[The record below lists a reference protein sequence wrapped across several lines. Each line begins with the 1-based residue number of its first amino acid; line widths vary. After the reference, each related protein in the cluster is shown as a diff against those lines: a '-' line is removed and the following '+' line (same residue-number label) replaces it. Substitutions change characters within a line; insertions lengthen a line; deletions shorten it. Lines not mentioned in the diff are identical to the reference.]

1 MDDTDSGQV
10 PEEQLDPR
18 IQIELENLNTA
29 TDGINKL
36 EIELE
41 EANATFNILLN
52 ESTRRLKLLV
62 KKLGSS
68 IEKARPYH
76 EAVEAARKAQ
86 IECQS
91 AAVKY
96 QRANEIH
103 AAAKETVALAEQRF
117 MSNSH
122 EWQFDNA
129 WQEMLNHATL
139 KVMEAEKNKAETV
152 AEHQRRAAVFSAA
165 EKRVQELEDKYRG
178 SINKSRRYFEEK
190 QVCQDQLETQ
200 KGRIQQLQAQLQA
213 CKTAYATS
221 LRNLEQISEDIHRQ
235 RGDLHEPPPPG
246 PRQPGVGCDISE
258 MTKSANRKINQTMNS
273 SLLPQTLPDFT
284 AELDKCEYPSTTNST
299 VASSAVSE
307 KDPDEEDPDDLDLEE
322 LRQKV
327 KTLAVR
333 PVEGGDG
340 QPTDTTNWEHEL
352 HTTVDKLD
360 HLMMIRELS
369 ASQKN
374 TSSLPNSPK
383 HKASST
389 ATLPSTPTN
398 PALKRLEK
406 ADPLPLANVSMY
418 MLPTSD
424 VPSTQQQRRRKLS
437 Q

>member
-1 MDDTDSGQV
+1 MSG
-10 PEEQLDPR
+10 
-18 IQIELENLNTA
+18 
-29 TDGINKL
+29 GCS
-36 EIELE
+36 EIS
-41 EANATFNILLN
+41 ACQWWVICCFCQGKKILIAFFCI
-52 ESTRRLKLLV
+52 T
-62 KKLGSS
+62 
-68 IEKARPYH
+68 
-76 EAVEAARKAQ
+76 
-86 IECQS
+86 
-91 AAVKY
+91 
-96 QRANEIH
+96 EIH

-139 KVMEAEKNKAETV
+139 KVMDAEKHKAETV

-235 RGDLHEPPPPG
+235 RGDLHAPPPPG

-258 MTKSANRKINQTMNS
+258 MTKSTSIKMN
-273 SLLPQTLPDFT
+273 LPQTTLPDFS
-284 AELDKCEYPSTTNST
+284 AELDKCEYPSMSSSA
-299 VASSAVSE
+299 VPSSAVSE
-307 KDPDEEDPDDLDLEE
+307 KDPSEEDQDDLDLEE

-340 QPTDTTNWEHEL
+340 QPTDTNWEQEL

-383 HKASST
+383 HAV

-424 VPSTQQQRRRKLS
+424 VPSSQQQRRRKLS

>member
-1 MDDTDSGQV
+1 MKI
-10 PEEQLDPR
+10 R
-18 IQIELENLNTA
+18 IELENLNTS
-29 TDGINKL
+29 TDEINKL

-86 IECQS
+86 IECQA

-139 KVMEAEKNKAETV
+139 KVMDAEKNKAESV
-152 AEHQRRAAVFSAA
+152 VEHQRRAAIFNAA
-165 EKRVQELEDKYRG
+165 EKRVQELEDKYRS

-200 KGRIQQLQAQLQA
+200 KGRIQQLQAQLQH
-213 CKTAYATS
+213 CKTTYANS
-221 LRNLEQISEDIHRQ
+221 LRKLEQISEDIHRQ
-235 RGDLHEPPPPG
+235 RGDFHAPPPPG

-258 MTKSANRKINQTMNS
+258 MKRSNIINLSNKMNS
-273 SLLPQTLPDFT
+273 MVPHELPDFSV
-284 AELDKCEYPSTTNST
+284 ELEKCGYPSFS
-299 VASSAVSE
+299 SSAVPSSTVSE
-307 KDPDEEDPDDLDLEE
+307 KDPDEQDDFDLEE

-340 QPTDTTNWEHEL
+340 QPTDTNWEQEL

-374 TSSLPNSPK
+374 PNSLPNSPMHDSK
-383 HKASST
+383 VVSKFSS
-389 ATLPSTPTN
+389 PSSPK
-398 PALKRLEK
+398 PIKRLEK
-406 ADPLPLANVSMY
+406 ADPLPLANVSMF

-424 VPSTQQQRRRKLS
+424 VPSKQQRRRKLS

>member
-1 MDDTDSGQV
+1 MFCLS
-10 PEEQLDPR
+10 
-18 IQIELENLNTA
+18 
-29 TDGINKL
+29 
-36 EIELE
+36 
-41 EANATFNILLN
+41 LLFVCVLIVFVFF
-52 ESTRRLKLLV
+52 S
-62 KKLGSS
+62 
-68 IEKARPYH
+68 
-76 EAVEAARKAQ
+76 
-86 IECQS
+86 
-91 AAVKY
+91 
-96 QRANEIH
+96 EIH

-139 KVMEAEKNKAETV
+139 KVMDAEKNKAETV

-165 EKRVQELEDKYRG
+165 EKRVQEVEDKFRG

-200 KGRIQQLQAQLQA
+200 KGRIQQLQAQLQN

-235 RGDLHEPPPPG
+235 RGDLHAPPPPG

-258 MTKSANRKINQTMNS
+258 MTKSANLKINQTMNS
-273 SLLPQTLPDFT
+273 TLMPPQTLPDYS
-284 AELDKCEYPSTTNST
+284 AELEKCEHPSMNSST
-299 VASSAVSE
+299 VPSSAVSE
-307 KDPDEEDPDDLDLEE
+307 KDPDEEDPEDLDLEE

-340 QPTDTTNWEHEL
+340 QTTDTNWEQEL

-374 TSSLPNSPK
+374 TSSLPSSPK
-383 HKASST
+383 HNGVVNGNVN
-389 ATLPSTPTN
+389 TLPSTPTN
-398 PALKRLEK
+398 PTLKRLEK

-424 VPSTQQQRRRKLS
+424 VPSQQQRRRKLS

>member
-1 MDDTDSGQV
+1 
-10 PEEQLDPR
+10 
-18 IQIELENLNTA
+18 
-29 TDGINKL
+29 
-36 EIELE
+36 
-41 EANATFNILLN
+41 
-52 ESTRRLKLLV
+52 
-62 KKLGSS
+62 
-68 IEKARPYH
+68 
-76 EAVEAARKAQ
+76 
-86 IECQS
+86 
-91 AAVKY
+91 
-96 QRANEIH
+96 
-103 AAAKETVALAEQRF
+103 

-139 KVMEAEKNKAETV
+139 KVMDAEKHKAETV
-152 AEHQRRAAVFSAA
+152 AEHQRRAAVFSAV
-165 EKRVQELEDKYRG
+165 EKRVQELEDKYRS

-200 KGRIQQLQAQLQA
+200 KGRIQQLQAQLQN

-221 LRNLEQISEDIHRQ
+221 LRNLEKISEDIHRQ
-235 RGDLHEPPPPG
+235 RGDLHAPPPPG

-258 MTKSANRKINQTMNS
+258 MTKSANIKINQTMNS
-273 SLLPQTLPDFT
+273 TLMPQQILPDYS
-284 AELDKCEYPSTTNST
+284 AELEKCEYPSMSSSA
-299 VASSAVSE
+299 VPSSAVSE
-307 KDPDEEDPDDLDLEE
+307 KDPDEEDSDDLDLEE

-340 QPTDTTNWEHEL
+340 QPTDTNWEQEL

-369 ASQKN
+369 ATQKN
-374 TSSLPNSPK
+374 ISSLPNSPK
-383 HKASST
+383 HNGVVSNAG
-389 ATLPSTPTN
+389 TLPSTPTN
-398 PALKRLEK
+398 PTLKRLEK

-424 VPSTQQQRRRKLS
+424 VPSHQQRRRKLS

>member
-1 MDDTDSGQV
+1 MHVIYLSFQS
-10 PEEQLDPR
+10 
-18 IQIELENLNTA
+18 
-29 TDGINKL
+29 
-36 EIELE
+36 
-41 EANATFNILLN
+41 LLIALFFCIW
-52 ESTRRLKLLV
+52 T
-62 KKLGSS
+62 
-68 IEKARPYH
+68 
-76 EAVEAARKAQ
+76 
-86 IECQS
+86 
-91 AAVKY
+91 
-96 QRANEIH
+96 EIH

-165 EKRVQELEDKYRG
+165 EKRVQELEDKYRS

-190 QVCQDQLETQ
+190 LVCQDQLETQ
-200 KGRIQQLQAQLQA
+200 KGRIQQLQAQLQN
-213 CKTAYATS
+213 CKTAYSTS
-221 LRNLEQISEDIHRQ
+221 LRNLEKISEDIHRQ
-235 RGDLHEPPPPG
+235 RGDLHAPPPPG
-246 PRQPGVGCDISE
+246 PREPGVGCDISE
-258 MTKSANRKINQTMNS
+258 MTKSATIKLNHTMNS
-273 SLLPQTLPDFT
+273 NTLPQQLPDYS
-284 AELDKCEYPSTTNST
+284 AELEKCEYPSLSSSA
-299 VASSAVSE
+299 VPSSAVSE
-307 KDPDEEDPDDLDLEE
+307 KDPDEEEDPDDLDLEE

-340 QPTDTTNWEHEL
+340 QTTDTNWEHEL

-369 ASQKN
+369 ATQKN
-374 TSSLPNSPK
+374 PSSLPNSPK
-383 HKASST
+383 HAVIS
-389 ATLPSTPTN
+389 TLPSTPTN
-398 PALKRLEK
+398 PTIKRLEK

-424 VPSTQQQRRRKLS
+424 VPSQQQRRRKLS

>member
-1 MDDTDSGQV
+1 
-10 PEEQLDPR
+10 
-18 IQIELENLNTA
+18 
-29 TDGINKL
+29 
-36 EIELE
+36 
-41 EANATFNILLN
+41 
-52 ESTRRLKLLV
+52 
-62 KKLGSS
+62 
-68 IEKARPYH
+68 
-76 EAVEAARKAQ
+76 
-86 IECQS
+86 
-91 AAVKY
+91 
-96 QRANEIH
+96 
-103 AAAKETVALAEQRF
+103 

-165 EKRVQELEDKYRG
+165 EKRVQELEDKYRS

-200 KGRIQQLQAQLQA
+200 KGRIQQLQAQLQN

-235 RGDLHEPPPPG
+235 RGDLHAPPPPG

-258 MTKSANRKINQTMNS
+258 MTKSANIKMNHS
-273 SLLPQTLPDFT
+273 MMMPQPLPDYS
-284 AELDKCEYPSTTNST
+284 AELEKCEYPSHSASLSSSA
-299 VASSAVSE
+299 VPSSAVSE
-307 KDPDEEDPDDLDLEE
+307 KDSNEEDDPEDLDLEE

-340 QPTDTTNWEHEL
+340 QPTDTNWEQEL

-369 ASQKN
+369 ATQKN
-374 TSSLPNSPK
+374 PSSLPNSPK
-383 HKASST
+383 HNVVVNVS
-389 ATLPSTPTN
+389 TLPSTPTN
-398 PALKRLEK
+398 PTIKRLEK

-424 VPSTQQQRRRKLS
+424 VPSHQQRRRKMS